1 LIFFFRTLFF
11 IALISI
17 SILAILPDYN
27 ALPPIVSVSDLLNH
41 AAAFSVLSILYTL
54 AYSHTQKQIAVALI
68 SYGVMIEAV
77 QAFLP
82 TRDASIED
90 IIADSAGILIG
101 LTITKIMRFS
111 TLFKPKHL

>member
-1 LIFFFRTLFF
+1 MILFFRALFF
-11 IALISI
+11 TALISVT
-17 SILAILPDYN
+17 ILAVLPDYN

-41 AAAFSVLSILYTL
+41 AAAFSVLSLLYSF
-54 AYSHTQKQIAVALI
+54 AYSHTQKQITVTLI

-82 TRDASIED
+82 TRYASIED
-90 IIADSAGILIG
+90 IIADSLGILVG
-101 LTITKIMRFS
+101 LTLMKLIKSS